1 MTKQDHRPYVTSALF
16 AIMVIALVSCIAGCS
31 TTAPVVAKF
40 PEPPKFTDACPK
52 LQKLNDDAKLS
63 DISTTINVNYS
74 AYYECALR
82 VDTWRDWYEI
92 QKRIYES
99 VK

>member
-1 MTKQDHRPYVTSALF
+1 MKYLLLAVA
-16 AIMVIALVSCIAGCS
+16 VLVSGCS

-40 PEPPKFTDACPK
+40 PEAPKYTDACPQ
-52 LQKLNDDAKLS
+52 LQKLKDDAKLS
-63 DISTTINVNYS
+63 DISNTVNVNYS
-74 AYYECALR
+74 AYYECAMR
-82 VDTWRDWYEI
+82 VDTWREWYEI

>member
-1 MTKQDHRPYVTSALF
+1 MKYLLIGLAVLLS
-16 AIMVIALVSCIAGCS
+16 GCS

-40 PEPPKFTDACPK
+40 PEKPKFSEACPQ
-52 LQKLNDDAKLS
+52 LQKLNDSAKLS
-63 DISTTINVNYS
+63 DVSTTVNVNYS
-74 AYYECALR
+74 AYYECAMK